1 MAADSLLLLFFQLL
15 LSYAEIN
22 EFSATTSKGQKNPLK
37 DCQPTKRKS
46 KSWPLLVQYS
56 LEFRSICHQRYTS
69 WGIHSYLCMYI
80 CVYAHMH
87 ECIVH
92 TYILV
97 RCLLAK
103 LFFSVRLSLLMLRR
117 CYRIYYANFGT
128 QSPLPLLYKK
138 VKLRRNSSRVGWA
151 APFSIVYLFYDV
163 HVVDFY
169 FIRPSCR
176 LSIFF

>member
-1 MAADSLLLLFFQLL
+1 MLNLSLILRSIKLVYSQIEMFLTWSWPPTACCSFFQLL

-22 EFSATTSKGQKNPLK
+22 EFSARTSKGQKNPLK

-69 WGIHSYLCMYI
+69 WESIHIYVHM
-80 CVYAHMH
+80 CVCPH

-138 VKLRRNSSRVGWA
+138 VKLRRNSSRVG
-151 APFSIVYLFYDV
+151 
-163 HVVDFY
+163 
-169 FIRPSCR
+169 
-176 LSIFF
+176 

>member
-1 MAADSLLLLFFQLL
+1 MSFRPQRVKARRTRWKIASRRRGRVNLGLYWFNIHWSFALYVIKDILLG
-15 LSYAEIN
+15 E
-22 EFSATTSKGQKNPLK
+22 
-37 DCQPTKRKS
+37 
-46 KSWPLLVQYS
+46 
-56 LEFRSICHQRYTS
+56 SIHIYV
-69 WGIHSYLCMYI
+69 HM
-80 CVYAHMH
+80 CVCPH